1 MVSKLP
7 LVIILGATGSGKT
20 KLSLELAKK
29 FGGQII
35 SADSMQ
41 IYKGLDIITAKATL
55 EERKIAPH
63 HLIDEL
69 QPNQPFNVV
78 DFRNKALSIIET
90 LFSGNVLPIVVGGTN
105 YYIESLLW
113 KMLVEEPGVSIPQ
126 SSQMEMNK
134 LVELSSSEL
143 YKLLLDEDPN
153 RASKLHPN
161 DRRKI
166 LSSLEI
172 FYRKGRKHSD
182 ILYEQQTS
190 EGGSA
195 FGGSLRFE
203 NALIFWMICEQ
214 VTLDQR
220 LDARVDQMIEQGLVS
235 ELLDFHKRY
244 NEKRIENNEADYTK
258 GVFQSIGF
266 KEFHKYL
273 MLSFE
278 EKFTENGKKIF
289 ETAVDDL
296 KRVTRRY
303 AKKQKRWVLNRLL
316 NINTNRKVP
325 PVYSLDTTDISKW
338 DECVSLPAISIVQS
352 FLERKKCAYLP
363 LPKRESLGLPIS
375 MADKYFCNSCNRV
388 FIGQF
393 QWNCHIKSRRH
404 KRVLEKKNKSVDCL

>member
-41 IYKGLDIITAKATL
+41 IYKGLDIITAKASL

-69 QPNQPFNVV
+69 QPNQPFSVV
-78 DFRNKALSIIET
+78 DFRNKALCIIDT

-113 KMLVEEPGVSIPQ
+113 KILVEEPGVSIPQ
-126 SSQMEMNK
+126 SSQLEMNK
-134 LVELSSSEL
+134 LEELSTSEL

-153 RASKLHPN
+153 RACKLHPN
-161 DRRKI
+161 DKRKI

-182 ILYEQQTS
+182 ILSEQQTS

-214 VTLDQR
+214 VTLDHR
-220 LDARVDQMIEQGLVS
+220 LDTRVDQMIEQGLVN

-244 NEKRIENNEADYTK
+244 NEKRMENKEVDYTK
-258 GVFQSIGF
+258 GIFQSIGF

-273 MLSFE
+273 MLSYE

-352 FLERKKCAYLP
+352 FLERRKCSYLP
-363 LPKRESLGLPIS
+363 LSKQERSGLPIS
-375 MADKYFCNSCNRV
+375 MAEKYFCNSCGRV
-388 FIGQF
+388 FIGKF

-404 KRVLEKKNKSVDCL
+404 KRVLQKKNKAVDS